1 MTRHEEIVITDL
13 KNTLESLER
22 TLRTAGSIEFE
33 PWHNDRDRQLAKEFI
48 KMADHAKKSIDLAN
62 SALLF

>member
-1 MTRHEEIVITDL
+1 MTRHEEFVINDM
-13 KNTLESLER
+13 KSTLESLER
-22 TLRTAGSIEFE
+22 TLRSAGNIEFQ